1 VAATSSSI
9 SDTCE
14 VMIKRVGEP
23 YSRTLH
29 DDEAKRARSCSLSMS
44 WKTTIKNARLVRM
57 HRRRRFRR
65 RILGLRHSPSKC
77 HVIRT
82 CLSLY
87 MMVIYTMLDISQIEG
102 FEWDEGNS
110 RKSVEKHDVS
120 QAEAEQV
127 FFSEPLLIVEDV
139 SHSSDEIRLH
149 GLGQTDA
156 GRLLHISF
164 TLRGKL
170 IRVISART
178 MHRKERL
185 RYEQEA

>member
-1 VAATSSSI
+1 
-9 SDTCE
+9 
-14 VMIKRVGEP
+14 
-23 YSRTLH
+23 
-29 DDEAKRARSCSLSMS
+29 
-44 WKTTIKNARLVRM
+44 
-57 HRRRRFRR
+57 
-65 RILGLRHSPSKC
+65 
-77 HVIRT
+77 
-82 CLSLY
+82 
-87 MMVIYTMLDISQIEG
+87 MVIYNMSDVSQIEG

-127 FFSEPLLIVEDV
+127 FFNEPLLIVDYV
-139 SHSSDEIRLH
+139 SHSSYEIRLH
-149 GLGQTDA
+149 ALEHTDA

-164 TLRGKL
+164 TLRGNGKL